1 MNAIQS
7 PMPSAVFVGFAD
19 HNEEITKELRRGL
32 DEILAINERWPKPE
46 STMPVPSGLLLCFNF
61 PTRTLE
67 FVRRLGARARAD
79 DWPLPPLRIG
89 VHIASGVPKAGASD
103 SSRTD
108 SSVDGA
114 IRVARWATPNQAV
127 ATPAFHS
134 NAMELLKK
142 GAQHFKNLGRVTAK
156 DGKSLA
162 VFEIIPFSNHNKPR
176 TGKRS

>member
-1 MNAIQS
+1 MQFKARCLLPCS
-7 PMPSAVFVGFAD
+7 SVLPT
-19 HNEEITKELRRGL
+19 ITKRSRRNCVAASMKFWPSTSAGL
-32 DEILAINERWPKPE
+32 NRNRPCRSHPGYYFA
-46 STMPVPSGLLLCFNF
+46 STF
-61 PTRTLE
+61 PRAHWNLYA
-67 FVRRLGARARAD
+67 VWARARAD